1 MDKIILVDDVKHLTF
16 AYYSC
21 ANVVEK
27 RFECNNIN
35 NLIWCKPNKFGT
47 NYKYCSNCYEQWDDY
62 VNKVGKKNAR
72 TNGQLPL
79 GNCLIKIKKRE

>member
-1 MDKIILVDDVKHLTF
+1 MNKILLLDDVKNLDF

-27 RFECNNIN
+27 RFECNNN
-35 NLIWCKPNKFGT
+35 KLIYKKGGGYGL
-47 NYKYCSNCYEQWDDY
+47 NYKYCENCYEHWDDY
-62 VNKVGKKNAR
+62 VNKVGKNNAR

-79 GNCLIKIKKRE
+79 GNCLIKIKK